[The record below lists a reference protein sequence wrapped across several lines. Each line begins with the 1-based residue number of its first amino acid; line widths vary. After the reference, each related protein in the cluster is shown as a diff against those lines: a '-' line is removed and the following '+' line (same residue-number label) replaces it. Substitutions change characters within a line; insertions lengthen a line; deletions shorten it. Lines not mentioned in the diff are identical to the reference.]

1 MEEECSRIVLW
12 RSPIQTLYYFTLQLL
27 TELVNLLSLLLNH
40 TLFLVILL
48 GWVGMLA
55 VVVQLD
61 GPHQEYLTL
70 IQGQVWWC
78 LYWVGL
84 GVLSSVGLGTGLHTF
99 LLYLGPHIASV
110 TMAAWEC
117 KSTDFPAPPYPSE
130 IQCPVDSAPVVMSL
144 WLIMSK
150 IRLESFM
157 WGAGTALGELPP
169 YFMARAARLSGGSID
184 DDDLKELEEISD
196 KSDLTIW
203 QKLKLGMHSL
213 VQKAGFV
220 GILLCASI
228 PNPLFDLAGITC
240 GHFLVP
246 FTTFFGATLI
256 GKAVIKMHIQ
266 MLFVILIF
274 TKHHL
279 EAMVSLVASIPYLG
293 PIIHSPFNEYME
305 KQKLKL
311 HSRGEEGGSGGSG
324 SMISALYEKLVILMI
339 GYFVLSIVN
348 SMAQQKF
355 REVRN
360 GKVEKADKAQ

>member
-1 MEEECSRIVLW
+1 MDEECSRMVLW
-12 RSPIQTLYYFTLQLL
+12 RRPAQTLYYFTLQLL
-27 TELVNLLSLLLNH
+27 TEMGNLLALLLKH
-40 TLFLVILL
+40 TLLLVIVL
-48 GWVGMLA
+48 GWLA
-55 VVVQLD
+55 MVAVLVQLD
-61 GPHQEYLTL
+61 GPHQQYLVL
-70 IQGQVWWC
+70 IQSQVWWC

-117 KSTDFPAPPYPSE
+117 RSTDFPAPPYPHH
-130 IQCPVDSAPVVMSL
+130 IQCPAEGVPMAMSL

-184 DDDLKELEEISD
+184 DDDLKELEQISD
-196 KSDLTIW
+196 KSDLSVW
-203 QKLKLGMHSL
+203 QRLKLAMHSL
-213 VQKAGFV
+213 VQRAGFV

-279 EAMVSLVASIPYLG
+279 EGMVELVASLPYIG
-293 PIIHSPFNEYME
+293 PILHSPFIEYME

-311 HSRGEEGGSGGSG
+311 HSRGAEGGSDPSI
-324 SMISALYEKLVILMI
+324 ISALYEKLVILMI

-355 REVRN
+355 RELQDGR
-360 GKVEKADKAQ
+360 VEKAAKAQ